1 MNAESA
7 PSAGNAESA
16 GSTGSAGTQ
25 AAGRAGERAEAGTRD
40 EATHDVVV
48 VGGGIAGLAAAIH
61 LRRRG
66 LSVLCLEPDGFPH
79 DRVGESLDWSAP
91 RLLAELDVPCQSL
104 LDEGA
109 AIYKRNIKIVA
120 TDRAP
125 YTAQPEPWFEKP
137 PLGFNTVT
145 FHVDRG
151 AMDQHLF
158 EVASRLGTEFW
169 WERVVEIEAAD
180 EEVVAVTTASGRR
193 ARAPWFLDASG
204 RGARLF
210 ARRFAIPRC
219 DYGPEKVCF
228 WTYFQSPPTNE
239 GTTFYADASG
249 DPYLAWIWEIPI
261 SPATLSIGSVLLA
274 DHVRDERKR
283 GRTVQDIF
291 QAQLARFPR
300 FAAFLAERDGPE
312 IRVTAYRS
320 YVYERACGPNWLILG
335 EAASLPDPLTAN
347 GVTAAMRHAAEAA
360 AMLAESFDGG
370 RLTSRQRWTYDTN
383 VRRMGRAF
391 NHSIEAAIY
400 DWPIRV
406 GLGVMPAQKVY
417 TAFSYTINALYS
429 KYRPGRWLSIQLF
442 GCVLTG
448 VRLWIDSWS
457 MLGRLALRAR
467 PSRRPRALQVTGLG

>member
-1 MNAESA
+1 MTPDS
-7 PSAGNAESA
+7 
-16 GSTGSAGTQ
+16 
-25 AAGRAGERAEAGTRD
+25 AGRAGDRAGTEAEAVAGG
-40 EATHDVVV
+40 EATYDVVV

-66 LSVLCLEPDGFPH
+66 FSVLCLEPDGFPH
-79 DRVGESLDWSAP
+79 ARVGESLDWSAP
-91 RLLAELDVPCQSL
+91 GLLAQLDVPCESL
-104 LDEGA
+104 LDARA

-151 AMDQHLF
+151 AMDQRLF
-158 EVASRLGTEFW
+158 EVASRLGAEFW
-169 WERVVEIEAAD
+169 WERVVEIEAVG
-180 EEVVAVTTASGRR
+180 EQVVAVTTAGGRR

-210 ARRFAIPRC
+210 ARRFEIPRR

-249 DPYLAWIWEIPI
+249 DSYLAWIWEIPI
-261 SPATLSIGSVLLA
+261 GPETLSIGSVLLA
-274 DHVRDERKR
+274 SHVRDERKR
-283 GRTVQDIF
+283 GQTVQDIF
-291 QAQLARFPR
+291 LAHLARFPR
-300 FAAFLAERDGPE
+300 FAAHVADPGAME
-312 IRVTAYRS
+312 IRTTAYRS
-320 YVYERACGPNWLILG
+320 YVYERACGANWLILG

-347 GVTAAMRHAAEAA
+347 GVTAAMRHADDAV
-360 AMLAESFDGG
+360 AMLAESFGGG
-370 RLTSRQRWTYDTN
+370 RLTPRQRWTYDTN

-400 DWPIRV
+400 EWPIRW

-442 GCVLTG
+442 GCLLTG

-457 MLGRLALRAR
+457 VLGRLALRAR
-467 PSRRPRALQVTGLG
+467 PSRRPRALPAAGLG